1 MYITRSLFL
10 KMNEKPTTLI
20 IILRNTILSLLIL
33 AALLMMDNLHADE
46 HDERTGLNDVSSGS
60 LLFKTDISGSYA
72 IAPTLD
78 TDVEMEING
87 MILRAT
93 VTQKFKNESENWV
106 EGVYVFPLPENAA
119 VDHLEMRIGDRQ
131 IKGIIQEKSIAKKTY
146 RKAKE
151 AGKKAALIEQQR
163 PNIFTSSVANI
174 APYESITIS
183 IEYQQS
189 LHYESID
196 GTGQFSL
203 RFPTT
208 LTPRYIP
215 GQALPTVEQKIDSIQ
230 TNGWALNTDQVP
242 DASQITPPMRQN
254 TELENSFSLRIRLN
268 AGFAV
273 EDIHSPNFNVDVTHL
288 SDQKIDISLQDK
300 LNSSNRDFTL
310 FWKPSENTDPKAA
323 IFSEQLAGENYH
335 FIMVMP
341 PNSSQQNFQS
351 LAREVIYI
359 IDTSGSMSGES
370 MEQAK
375 ISLQFAIQRL
385 KPSDK
390 FNIIQFDSTTQK
402 MFASA
407 RYADF
412 ENIRHANQ
420 YIDGLVADGGT
431 EMLPALMAAMGS
443 NNETDDRSV
452 RQIIFL
458 TDGAVGNETA
468 LFSYIQQNLGDK
480 RLFTIGI
487 GSAPNSHFM
496 TKAATFG
503 RGTFTYIGNVNE
515 VQQKLDQLFVKL
527 ESPVLHDIQLHW
539 EDGMKV
545 EAWPAKLPDL
555 YLGEPILVSV
565 KSNSNAGAVMLSG
578 TRSNQEW
585 RVNLPLNKSKISH
598 GVAAVWANNK
608 ISALTDQMMVSNDKE
623 ALQTRIT
630 NIALQHHIVS
640 KYTSLVAVDVTPS
653 RPLSDEMFT
662 GPMPLNKPAELT
674 QIRVVRQLANT
685 ATPAPL
691 HLLLGS
697 LLLLLVLI
705 SLRKRSHFFN
715 FN

>member
-1 MYITRSLFL
+1 V
-10 KMNEKPTTLI
+10 
-20 IILRNTILSLLIL
+20 RNIILSLLIL
-33 AALLMMDNLHADE
+33 AALLTMDKLYADE
-46 HDERTGLNDVSSGS
+46 HDERTNLNDVSSGS
-60 LLFKTDISGSYA
+60 LLFKTDVAGSYA
-72 IAPTLD
+72 IAPMLE

-93 VTQKFKNESENWV
+93 VTQKFKNESEHWV
-106 EGVYVFPLPENAA
+106 EGIYVFPLPENAA

-131 IKGIIQEKSIAKKTY
+131 IKGIIQEKSIAKQTY
-146 RKAKE
+146 RKAKA

-189 LHYESID
+189 LHYESIN
-196 GTGQFSL
+196 GAGQFSL

-215 GQALPTVEQKIDSIQ
+215 GQTLPTIEQKIDSIQ
-230 TNGWALNTDQVP
+230 TNGWALNTDEVP
-242 DASQITPPMRQN
+242 DASQITPPMRED
-254 TELENSFSLRIRLN
+254 TKLENSFNLLIRLN

-273 EDIHSPNFNVDVTHL
+273 EDIHSPNFNIDVTHL
-288 SDQKIDISLQDK
+288 ADQQVEISLQDE

-310 FWKPSENTDPKAA
+310 FWKPSANTDPKAA

-341 PNSSQQNFQS
+341 PSSAQQSSQP

-359 IDTSGSMSGES
+359 IDTSGSMFGES

-375 ISLQFAIQRL
+375 MSLQFAIQRL
-385 KPSDK
+385 RPSDK
-390 FNIIQFDSTTQK
+390 FNIIQFDSSTRK
-402 MFASA
+402 MFSSA

-412 ENIRHANQ
+412 SNIRYANQ

-443 NNETDDRSV
+443 TNESDDGSV
-452 RQIIFL
+452 RQIMFL

-468 LFSYIQQNLGDK
+468 LFSYIQQHLGNN
-480 RLFTIGI
+480 RLFTVGI

-496 TKAATFG
+496 TKAASFG

-515 VQQKLDQLFVKL
+515 VQQQLEKLFVKL

-555 YLGEPILVSV
+555 YLGEPIFVSI
-565 KSNSNAGAVMLSG
+565 KSNSDADAGAGAVMLSG

-585 RVNLPLNKSKISH
+585 RVKLPLDKSKVSY

-608 ISALTDQMMVSNDKE
+608 IGALTDQMMVSNDKE

-630 NIALQHHIVS
+630 NVALEHHIVS

-653 RPLSDEMFT
+653 RPLSDESST
-662 GPMPLNKPAELT
+662 APMPLNKPAGLIQT
-674 QIRVVRQLANT
+674 RVVRQLSNT
-685 ATPAPL
+685 ATSAPL
-691 HLLLGS
+691 HFLLGS
-697 LLLLLVLI
+697 LLLLLAFF
-705 SLRKRSHFFN
+705 SLRKRSHLVN
-715 FN
+715 LKRR